1 MATNKFF
8 KAVLITGLIAGTL
21 DATAASIQ
29 FMIKSDGDNP
39 AKVFRYV
46 ASAAFGPEAKTKDLY
61 TMAAWG
67 LLFHYLIAMSFTL
80 FFFLCFRQIRMV
92 LKNKFVAGIVYGI
105 FAWCVMNLLVVPL
118 AFGID
123 FSVQYQKYLDNI
135 KNSLI
140 AMGILIIAIGLPISL
155 LADRFYS
162 KK

>member
-1 MATNKFF
+1 MGTTKFY
-8 KAVLITGLIAGTL
+8 KAVLITGLIAGSL
-21 DATAASIQ
+21 DATAACIQ
-29 FMIKSDGDNP
+29 YYINTDNNP
-39 AKVFRYV
+39 ARIFRYV
-46 ASAAFGPEAKTKDLY
+46 ASAAFGPETKTKNLY

-80 FFFLCFRQIRMV
+80 FFFLCFRQMRML

-105 FAWCVMNLLVVPL
+105 FTWCVMNLLVVPL
-118 AFGID
+118 AFGVD
-123 FSVQYQKYLDNI
+123 FSVQYHKYLDNI

-155 LADRFYS
+155 MAERYYS